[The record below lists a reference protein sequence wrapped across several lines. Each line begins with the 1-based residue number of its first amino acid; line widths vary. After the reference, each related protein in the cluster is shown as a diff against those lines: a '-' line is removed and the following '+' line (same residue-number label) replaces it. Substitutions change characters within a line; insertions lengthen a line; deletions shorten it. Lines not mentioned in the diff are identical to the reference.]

1 MIQWILT
8 SPSTQREDHSA
19 HHQHVHL
26 TLEIITAFENNLCTI
41 RKLDIHDQ
49 NVLNDAHNKVKE
61 CVGCIMQALSQGE
74 LGDLEPCARR
84 IVLAIQSHMDS
95 VGGISLVLQMEDQK
109 HWDRMVKSVSGDK
122 K

>member
-1 MIQWILT
+1 M
-8 SPSTQREDHSA
+8 
-19 HHQHVHL
+19 
-26 TLEIITAFENNLCTI
+26 LEIITAFENNLCTI

-61 CVGCIMQALSQGE
+61 CVGRIMQALSQGE

-109 HWDRMVKSVSGDK
+109 CWDRMVKSVSGDK